1 MTALTFDTHAY
12 VKRLRDA
19 GFTEPQA
26 EILAQTQAELIDSQF
41 ANKQD
46 LKNLEVTL
54 KRDIELLRVEMKQSL
69 AETKAEIIRW
79 TVGAGMLQT
88 ALIAALL
95 LKLVH

>member
-1 MTALTFDTHAY
+1 MTTIAFDTLAY

-26 EILAQTQAELIDSQF
+26 ETLAQTQAELIDSQF

-54 KRDIELLRVEMKQSL
+54 KRDIELLRAEMKQSL

-79 TVGAGMLQT
+79 TVGAGVLQT

>member
-1 MTALTFDTHAY
+1 MTTIAFDTLAY

-26 EILAQTQAELIDSQF
+26 ETLAQTQAELIDSQF

-54 KRDIELLRVEMKQSL
+54 KRDIELLRAEMKQPL

-79 TVGAGMLQT
+79 TVGAGVLQT

-95 LKLVH
+95 LRLVH

>member
-1 MTALTFDTHAY
+1 MTTIAFDTLAY

-26 EILAQTQAELIDSQF
+26 ETLAQTQAELIDSQF

-54 KRDIELLRVEMKQSL
+54 KRDIELLCAEMKQSL

-79 TVGAGMLQT
+79 TVGAGVLQT

>member
-1 MTALTFDTHAY
+1 MTTIAFDTLAY

-26 EILAQTQAELIDSQF
+26 ETLAQTQAELIDSQF

-46 LKNLEVTL
+46 LKKLEVTL
-54 KRDIELLRVEMKQSL
+54 KRDIELLRAEMKQSL

-79 TVGAGMLQT
+79 TVGAGVLQT